1 MTTVTVTPFAVDRLD
16 RPHLPVAPAKLPFQG
31 SEELVAFNSS
41 FATLVLQPSGKVVR
55 ANDKFLHSLGY
66 QHEDIESLH
75 IDVLSPPVDGRS
87 TTARREWQTVL
98 SGELRET
105 ERLRQHKDGTRR
117 WIQAF
122 YTLVPGADGRITQV
136 VEISWDITE
145 RVMRSADDRG
155 QVRAIHASQA
165 VVQFALDGTILE
177 ANDIFLDVMGYRLEE
192 IAGRHHRL
200 LMAPGEAE
208 GTAYEAFWARLA
220 AGQHHAG
227 EYRRIGKDGREVWL
241 QANYSPIFDPTGRP
255 IKVVKYAADIT
266 RERTLLTDFQWQVT
280 ALHKSHGVIT
290 FDMHGVILDANDHF
304 LRAVGYRLED
314 IVGRHHRLFVEPET
328 ATSPAYQAFWQ
339 TLSRGVHQSGE
350 FRRIGKDGREIW
362 LQAAYNPIMDVSG
375 RPIKVVKY
383 ATDITQE
390 KLRQADYQS
399 QITAIEKSQGV
410 MTLSL
415 DGLVLG
421 MNANLL
427 ATLGYRL
434 DEIVGRHHRTLMEP
448 GEVETP
454 GYAAFWR
461 TLRSGK
467 FLSGRYK
474 RIGRDGREI
483 WLQASYNPIFDL
495 NGKLDRIMK
504 FAIDITA
511 DVAMAEAFEDAKRQ
525 AHHDPA
531 TALPNRT
538 RLASFLLTHL
548 AIPQAQLAVM
558 YLDLDRFKAIN
569 DTHGHQA
576 GDKVLGEVADRLR
589 RSLKPDQIAARIG
602 GDEFVIA
609 APHLS
614 EADVVSHCQHLLKV
628 VAEPIRHDGH
638 ELFVGL
644 SIGVAMAP
652 SDGTSPDELLR
663 AADTA
668 LYRSKH
674 DGRGR
679 YCFFSAG
686 VSDRVEGEQRLTE
699 DMRQGIAT
707 GEFVLEYQP
716 RFDVLTGS
724 IRSAEALV
732 RWQHPTHGRMAPDL
746 FIPLAERNSLILP
759 LGAWVLQTAC
769 RTACD
774 WPGGMGVS
782 VNVSPVQFREGR
794 LVEQV
799 RHALQVTGL
808 APHRLE
814 LELTEGVLLGDT
826 TRAGVTMREL
836 KALGVRLAIDDFGT
850 GYASLSYLRLYAFDV
865 IKIDRQF
872 IRDLDVIPGGRAIVQ
887 AILALGK
894 ALGLGVTAEG
904 VETQRQLDLLIED
917 DCLEVQGFLMSRPMA
932 AAQLDKLLETN
943 PAGVRLR

>member
-1 MTTVTVTPFAVDRLD
+1 MASSCP
-16 RPHLPVAPAKLPFQG
+16 
-31 SEELVAFNSS
+31 EELQAVNTS
-41 FATLVLQPSGKVVR
+41 FATLVLDSSGRGVR
-55 ANDKFLHSLGY
+55 ANAKFLQSLGY
-66 QHEDIESLH
+66 TPD
-75 IDVLSPPVDGRS
+75 DVPGLTMAMLSPPLDGLPV
-87 TTARREWQTVL
+87 TAVSEWQAV
-98 SGELRET
+98 SAGQLRET
-105 ERLRQHKDGTRR
+105 ERPRLRKDGSRR

-122 YTLVPGADGRITQV
+122 YTPLKDPQGRVVQV

-177 ANDIFLDVMGYRLEE
+177 ANDIFLDVMGYRLPE

-200 LMAPGEAE
+200 FMAPGEAD
-208 GTAYEAFWARLA
+208 GAAYEAFWARLA

-241 QANYSPIFDPTGRP
+241 QANYSPIFDPAGRP

-280 ALHKSHGVIT
+280 ALNKSHGVIT
-290 FDMHGVILDANDHF
+290 FDMQGVIIDANEHF
-304 LRAVGYRLED
+304 LSAVGYRLDE
-314 IVGRHHRLFVEPET
+314 IVGRHHRLFVELEV
-328 ATSPAYQAFWQ
+328 AVSPIYKAFWQ
-339 TLSRGVHQSGE
+339 TLGRGMHQAGE
-350 FRRIGKDGREIW
+350 FRRLGKDGREIW
-362 LQAAYNPIMDVSG
+362 LQASYNPIMDVSG
-375 RPIKVVKY
+375 RPIKVIKY
-383 ATDITQE
+383 ATDITRE
-390 KLRQADYQS
+390 KLRQADYES

-415 DGLVLG
+415 DGTVLG

-434 DEIVGRHHRTLMEP
+434 EEIMGRHHRTLMDP
-448 GEVETP
+448 SEVDIPEY
-454 GYAAFWR
+454 GLFWH

-531 TALPNRT
+531 TSLPNRT
-538 RLASFLLTHL
+538 RLASFLSTHL
-548 AIPQAQLAVM
+548 ADAADTGSRLAVM

-569 DTHGHQA
+569 DTHGHPV

-609 APHLS
+609 APHSS
-614 EADVVSHCQHLLKV
+614 EEAVATHCQGLLE
-628 VAEPIRHDGH
+628 AIAQPIIHDSQ

-652 SDGTSPDELLR
+652 TDGTTPDELLR

-668 LYRSKH
+668 LYRS
-674 DGRGR
+674 
-679 YCFFSAG
+679 
-686 VSDRVEGEQRLTE
+686 
-699 DMRQGIAT
+699 
-707 GEFVLEYQP
+707 
-716 RFDVLTGS
+716 
-724 IRSAEALV
+724 
-732 RWQHPTHGRMAPDL
+732 
-746 FIPLAERNSLILP
+746 
-759 LGAWVLQTAC
+759 
-769 RTACD
+769 
-774 WPGGMGVS
+774 
-782 VNVSPVQFREGR
+782 
-794 LVEQV
+794 
-799 RHALQVTGL
+799 
-808 APHRLE
+808 
-814 LELTEGVLLGDT
+814 
-826 TRAGVTMREL
+826 
-836 KALGVRLAIDDFGT
+836 
-850 GYASLSYLRLYAFDV
+850 
-865 IKIDRQF
+865 
-872 IRDLDVIPGGRAIVQ
+872 
-887 AILALGK
+887 
-894 ALGLGVTAEG
+894 
-904 VETQRQLDLLIED
+904 
-917 DCLEVQGFLMSRPMA
+917 
-932 AAQLDKLLETN
+932 
-943 PAGVRLR
+943 